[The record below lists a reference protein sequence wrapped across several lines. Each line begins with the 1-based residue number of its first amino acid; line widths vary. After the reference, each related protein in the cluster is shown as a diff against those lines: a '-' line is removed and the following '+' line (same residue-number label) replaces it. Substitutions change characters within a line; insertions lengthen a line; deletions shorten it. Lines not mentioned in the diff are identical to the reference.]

1 MIAKAKVRFVR
12 ITPRKARLVTNLIKG
27 KSVQE
32 AFAFLSGTHKRA
44 AAVIDK
50 LLRSAVANAKQKG
63 FENENLFISKIYA
76 DDGVTWKRSRAASF
90 GRANRIN
97 KRTAHITV
105 ELDRKEIAAKAAPA
119 LKTAHKKKE
128 VEKEVEKVTAEKK
141 KVTAKK
147 AKTDKIRR

>member
-12 ITPRKARLVTNLIKG
+12 IAPRKVRLVTSLIKG

-32 AFAFLSGTHKRA
+32 ALAFLSGTHKRA
-44 AAVIDK
+44 AQVVDK

-63 FENENLFISKIYA
+63 FENENLFISKVYA

-105 ELDRKEIAAKAAPA
+105 ELDRKETVNKVTPP
-119 LKTAHKKKE
+119 LKTLHK
-128 VEKEVEKVTAEKK
+128 EKEIKKVVVKKK
-141 KVTAKK
+141 KVAVRK
-147 AKTDKIRR
+147 AKADKVRR